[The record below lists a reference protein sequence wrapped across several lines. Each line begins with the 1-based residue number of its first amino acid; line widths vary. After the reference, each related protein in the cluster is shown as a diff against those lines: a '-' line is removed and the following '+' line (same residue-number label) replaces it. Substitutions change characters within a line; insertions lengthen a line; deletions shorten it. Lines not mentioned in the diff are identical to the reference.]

1 MATSSIKA
9 PIMVTSAEGAMAL
22 CEAYEAGV
30 AADSKAKVKEP
41 AANGFLSSEKKKSI
55 DELFSAMG
63 F

>member
-9 PIMVTSAEGAMAL
+9 PIMVTSAEGAKAL
-22 CEAYEAGV
+22 CEAYETGI
-30 AADSKAKVKEP
+30 AADSKATAKKP
-41 AANGFLSSEKKKSI
+41 AGNGFLSSEKKKAI